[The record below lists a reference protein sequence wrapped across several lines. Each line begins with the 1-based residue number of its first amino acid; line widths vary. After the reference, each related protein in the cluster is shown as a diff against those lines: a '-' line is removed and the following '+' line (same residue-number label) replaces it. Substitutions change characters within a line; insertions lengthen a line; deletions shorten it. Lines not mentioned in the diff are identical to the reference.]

1 MFDAYYPIIIT
12 SSNYHD
18 TMSITIIISLSIT
31 PGPLLFTIFHQ
42 PGVFHPYAYYTPT
55 GMISLDTTVS
65 SHHSSPHYIPKN
77 LCSMIYPHYRSPFY
91 PIIIYIYVHIPVEII
106 EYRLYPNSPNFGMEN
121 ITIQSQF
128 SLVNGWVSATIY
140 SNPLRL

>member
-1 MFDAYYPIIIT
+1 MFDAYYPIIIP

-65 SHHSSPHYIPKN
+65 SHHSSPHYIPKKPMFDDLSSLPFPILSHYN
-77 LCSMIYPHYRSPFY
+77 IY
-91 PIIIYIYVHIPVEII
+91 IYIYVHIPVEII

-128 SLVNGWVSATIY
+128 SLVNG
-140 SNPLRL
+140 